1 MRFFGIKPTFV
12 FALTLMFVLTAQLS
26 HAQTPAKPLIIGE
39 SLELASKVVKETRRI
54 NVYLPEA
61 YTAQATSTFPVI
73 YMLDGGVAE
82 DFLHIAGLM
91 QVSIANGSM
100 RPFILVG
107 IENTVRRRDLTG
119 PSENALDKKEIPNLG
134 GSKLFRQ
141 FIADELIPEIEQRYR
156 TSKERAL
163 VGESL
168 AGLFTLECLSH
179 APDLFQTYIA
189 IDPSLWWNDEALT
202 TQFAEKLRKQPRLAK
217 NLYFASA
224 GQAGMANVANKF
236 SDMLK
241 ASQVQGLHWTY
252 ENYPKETHASIYHPA
267 ALTAFRQLFAIP
279 VKTEK

>member
-1 MRFFGIKPTFV
+1 MRLFGLKPSFV
-12 FALTLMFVLTAQLS
+12 FALALMFVLAAEAS
-26 HAQTPAKPLIIGE
+26 HAQTQAKPLIIGE

-61 YTAQATSTFPVI
+61 YHSQKAQAFPVI
-73 YMLDGGVAE
+73 YMLDGGLAE
-82 DFLHIAGLM
+82 DFLHIAGLI

-168 AGLFTLECLSH
+168 AGLFTLECLLH

-202 TQFAEKLRKQPRLAK
+202 RQFAEKLVSHPSLAK
-217 NLYFASA
+217 NLYLASA
-224 GQAGMANVANKF
+224 GQAGMAGVANKF

-241 ASQVQGLHWTY
+241 ASQVQGLLWTY

-267 ALTAFRQLFAIP
+267 ALSAFRQLFAAP
-279 VKTEK
+279 VKTQK